1 MKKLLSL
8 LLFLLPVILLKAQY
22 VQPERNDTTYIY
34 PQTKFDSLAAR
45 SALARGTST
54 IKGVAFTKPKTGFGF
69 KAPLAPRIYA
79 NRVMAANAIP
89 SDSDIDIKKIKLS
102 FQVQAVFEIMP

>member
-79 NRVMAANAIP
+79 NR
-89 SDSDIDIKKIKLS
+89 IKILLFPVTPYLLEYLDLKKS
-102 FQVQAVFEIMP
+102 KE